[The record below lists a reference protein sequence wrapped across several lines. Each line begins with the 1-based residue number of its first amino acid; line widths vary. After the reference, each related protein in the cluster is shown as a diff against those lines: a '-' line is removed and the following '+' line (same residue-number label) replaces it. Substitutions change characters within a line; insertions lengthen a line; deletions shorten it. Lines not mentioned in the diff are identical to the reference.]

1 MSHNLERLVADLAI
15 GLLTTVDELT
25 AQPKCMK
32 AMKLCFFSMNIN
44 ASQLVFLGCIFSS
57 HFVLNT

>member
-1 MSHNLERLVADLAI
+1 MYESYEV
-15 GLLTTVDELT
+15 V
-25 AQPKCMK
+25 
-32 AMKLCFFSMNIN
+32 FFSMNIN